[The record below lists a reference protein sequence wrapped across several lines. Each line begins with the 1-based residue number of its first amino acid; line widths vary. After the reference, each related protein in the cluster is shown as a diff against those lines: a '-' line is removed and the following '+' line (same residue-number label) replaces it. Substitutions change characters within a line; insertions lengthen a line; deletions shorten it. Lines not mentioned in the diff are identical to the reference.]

1 MDTKFIKTK
10 KERDYTIINNT
21 FIKDCRLSWKAKGLM
36 TYFLSLPDDWTIHLS
51 EIEKHATDGKS
62 ALRSAINELKELGYL
77 KAEQQRENNRFAEMV
92 YIIIENPDED
102 SLFTDF
108 QQTENLNS
116 ENLHT
121 ENQTLLNT
129 NNNKILKEQ
138 NTNNNIPK
146 QKKHKNGTFQNV
158 LLTDDELQKLIERLG
173 EEKAKAVIDNFS
185 ELKEMKGYKYKS
197 DYLAITKWGIIAFEK
212 NHKTETKKDFPDFV
226 KTAFKMISEHN
237 DKQTEAKRKI
247 AISKDLYTF
256 ENKEGEIL
264 VIIAENRTPQEIIS
278 ALKNYL
284 YVANMKNTWVNMF
297 TFNAFCKGL
306 DKYLPDY
313 FDYEAFADYKID
325 YDHTT
330 DPDLIFVNKM
340 ENEPD
345 FNQYLFD
352 RHVKEWVANGCPEGE
367 EYYKL
372 QKTWR

>member
-1 MDTKFIKTK
+1 MDTKFIKTT
-10 KERDYTIINNT
+10 KERDYTIIDNT

-36 TYFLSLPDDWTIHLS
+36 TYLLSLPDDWSIHLS
-51 EIEKHATDGKS
+51 EVEKHATDGKS

-121 ENQTLLNT
+121 ENQTLQNT
-129 NNNKILKEQ
+129 NNKKILKEQ
-138 NTNNNIPK
+138 NTNNIPK

-185 ELKEMKGYKYKS
+185 ERKEMKGYKYKS
-197 DYLAITKWGIIAFEK
+197 DYLAIIKWGIIAFEK
-212 NHKTETKKDFPDFV
+212 KQNTNSNKIIPDFV
-226 KTAFKMISEHN
+226 KTVFQMITEHN
-237 DKQTEAKRKI
+237 DKQTEAKRKM
-247 AISKDLYTF
+247 AVSKDVATF
-256 ENKEGEIL
+256 CEKEGEMLMEIS
-264 VIIAENRTPQEIIS
+264 ESRTQQEIIS

-313 FDYEAFADYKID
+313 FDYEAFADYRID

-352 RHVKEWVANGCPEGE
+352 KHVKEWVANGCPEGE
-367 EYYKL
+367 EYYRL
-372 QKTWR
+372 QETWR